1 MPDAAEIPVP
11 PETLPI
17 PDEEEVPVD
26 EVAANLR
33 EHLARIRDTRHALML
48 TDGGCVEAVLLD
60 AAVYDALVEA
70 LETADTEIGILRGLL
85 DVERGRVLPLDEALG
100 RIKQRVEAR
109 RTARPSGCC

>member
-17 PDEEEVPVD
+17 PDEEEVPLA

-33 EHLARIRDTRHALML
+33 EHLTRIRESGSALVL
-48 TDGGCVEAVLLD
+48 TEEGYAEAVLLD
-60 AAVYDALVEA
+60 AGVYDALIEA
-70 LETADTEIGILRGLL
+70 LEGADMEIGILRGLL
-85 DVERGRVLPLDEALG
+85 DVERGKVLPLDEALG

-109 RTARPSGCC
+109 RTA